1 MAGTPKDHADAVV
14 NHGRDLKKVS
24 EQLKTL
30 MASLRSERERH
41 EAEARSRP
49 AGGASPSPTPAP
61 SADPEVA
68 RLSSELAL
76 SREAV
81 AHANDE
87 RERLRVRLSEIEA
100 EYQRM
105 CDEYVALQ
113 EQSTQVAQLFA
124 ALERIHG
131 GSSRTDTIAALQEI
145 VINVIGSEE
154 LAIFERRGDAL
165 TLVHSFGVD
174 PGALRG
180 VRLGRGAIGQA
191 AATGRTYLSR
201 RDGPPAPGDE
211 DVTAVVPLRVGDEI
225 AGAIAIFRL
234 LGQKPGLVQGDEDL
248 FDLLSS
254 HAGIALRLRGPH
266 PVAG

>member
-41 EAEARSRP
+41 EAESRSRAAGP
-49 AGGASPSPTPAP
+49 APTPAP
-61 SADPEVA
+61 AASADPEVA
-68 RLSSELAL
+68 RLYSELAL
-76 SREAV
+76 AREAV
-81 AHANDE
+81 AHASDE
-87 RERLRVRLSEIEA
+87 RERLRIRLSEIEA
-100 EYQRM
+100 ENQRM
-105 CDEYVALQ
+105 LDEYVALQ

-131 GSSRTDTIAALQEI
+131 GSSRADTITALQEI

-154 LAIFERRGDAL
+154 LAIFERRGDGL
-165 TLVHSFGVD
+165 NLVHSFGVD
-174 PGALRG
+174 PEALRG
-180 VRLGRGAIGQA
+180 VRLGRGAIGRA
-191 AATGRTYLSR
+191 AATGRIYLGR
-201 RDGPPAPGDE
+201 QDGTPEPGDE
-211 DVTAVVPLRVGDEI
+211 DVTAVVPLRVGNEI

-234 LGQKPGLVQGDEDL
+234 LGQKPGIVQADEDL

-266 PVAG
+266 QVSG